1 LEGNVSDYVLEIVE
15 GPEAGRLIP
24 LNGPTELG
32 RDPSAGVAL
41 LQDELISRR
50 HAKITP
56 VEDGLQVEDLDSQN
70 GTFVD
75 GDQIYSPAHVS
86 LGHQLL
92 VGVSVLELRK
102 ASEARQQTGVRPI
115 PVDLTSFRPLPSAE
129 DVAVTAVRRVPTLQK
144 EEETPTYVPANAYE
158 TDPSAQPL
166 LDLLDVHTKGKARGA
181 PLGILVLVAF
191 AVILY
196 LALH

>member
-1 LEGNVSDYVLEIVE
+1 RLFARERRARRRRRSPFRRGRACRRSCSRRLARRRRAIRSCLTPQLGDPHRVSYANPAVAEHKSMEGNMSDYVLEIVE

-32 RDPSAGVAL
+32 RDPGAGIAL

-56 VEDGLQVEDLDSQN
+56 VDDGLQVEDLDSQN

-92 VGVSVLELRK
+92 VGVSVLEL
-102 ASEARQQTGVRPI
+102 
-115 PVDLTSFRPLPSAE
+115 
-129 DVAVTAVRRVPTLQK
+129 
-144 EEETPTYVPANAYE
+144 
-158 TDPSAQPL
+158 
-166 LDLLDVHTKGKARGA
+166 
-181 PLGILVLVAF
+181 
-191 AVILY
+191 
-196 LALH
+196 

>member
-1 LEGNVSDYVLEIVE
+1 MSEYVLEIVE
-15 GPEAGRLIP
+15 GPEAGRVIP

-32 RDPSAGVAL
+32 RDPSAGIAL
-41 LQDELISRR
+41 LQDELISRH

-56 VEDGLQVEDLDSQN
+56 VDDGLQIEDLDSQN

-75 GDQIYSPAHVS
+75 GDQIYSPAHLS

-102 ASEARQQTGVRPI
+102 AAEVRQQTGVRPI
-115 PVDLTSFRPLPSAE
+115 PVDLTAFRPLPTAQ
-129 DVAVTAVRRVPTLQK
+129 DVAVTAVRQVPTLAKQ
-144 EEETPTYVPANAYE
+144 EEAPTYVPANAYE
-158 TDPSAQPL
+158 SDPSAQPL

>member
-1 LEGNVSDYVLEIVE
+1 MSDYVLEIVE
-15 GPEAGRLIP
+15 GPEAGRIIP

-32 RDPSAGVAL
+32 RDPGAGIAL
-41 LQDELISRR
+41 LQDELISRH

-56 VEDGLQVEDLDSQN
+56 ADDGVQIEDLDSQN

-75 GDQIYSPAHVS
+75 GDQIYSPAHLS

-102 ASEARQQTGVRPI
+102 AAEVRQQTGVRPI
-115 PVDLTSFRPLPSAE
+115 PVDLTAFRPLPAQ
-129 DVAVTAVRRVPTLQK
+129 DIAVTAVRQVPTLAK
-144 EEETPTYVPANAYE
+144 SEETPDYVPANAYE
-158 TDPSAQPL
+158 TNESSQQL
-166 LDLLDVHTKGKARGA
+166 LDLLDTHTKGKARGA
-181 PLGILVLVAF
+181 PLGILALVAI
-191 AVILY
+191 ALILY